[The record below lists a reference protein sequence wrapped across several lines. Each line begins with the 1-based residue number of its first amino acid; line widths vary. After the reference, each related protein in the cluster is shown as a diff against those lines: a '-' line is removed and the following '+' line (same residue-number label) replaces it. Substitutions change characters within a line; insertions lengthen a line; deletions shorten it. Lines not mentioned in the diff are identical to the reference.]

1 MNGESSE
8 GSDVNRVGGGAWGGA
23 RSCRGIDREIER
35 RPGYV
40 GKHEAVDGHVVGRG
54 QGQLERGTLAAAA
67 PIVGHARLV
76 GTAPACRAIDESA
89 IVVGDVTQQSVASSN
104 VDEVQGDISV
114 CVLLRAGALGRP
126 RLDGEDEAG
135 RVTL

>member
-8 GSDVNRVGGGAWGGA
+8 GSDVNRVRSGAWGGN
-23 RSCRGIDREIER
+23 RSCGVDGEIER

-54 QGQLERGTLAAAA
+54 QGQLERGTLTAAA
-67 PIVGHARLV
+67 PVVGHAWLV
-76 GTAPACRAIDESA
+76 GTAPACGAIDESP
-89 IVVGDVTQQSVASSN
+89 IVVSDVTQQSVAGRG
-104 VDEVQGDISV
+104 VEEVQGNVSM